1 MDQKTLQRI
10 WDRRLSLWLQA
21 RETER
26 RRVATRF
33 FLIAG
38 PGLALGIAAG
48 LYTLIATQSPELSGL
63 VFGVIA
69 LPLSWLGYAP
79 VQKLQAECEGRLR
92 AEALSALGYEDMPAP
107 GASFDLDEFF
117 NLDLVFQAPGR
128 TTNLVRRRCGETAFE
143 MATVDLALRSNSELR
158 YGREFISS
166 HGTKFSGVVV
176 RLALSTSPV
185 ERLVLTRE
193 ADWFS
198 DLSVAGGSYCANHMS
213 LRDLTHEASGATFK
227 AFVERGHD
235 PVNQPSQKFL
245 GELMALEKRFAGR
258 PIRLAFV
265 PGEGSG
271 MCYIAAHSRME
282 FLGLSVLEPQAME
295 RCFKGLVDELA
306 AVIELTDAVASAFE
320 RSSPEAESRTLEIN
334 ENR

>member
-1 MDQKTLQRI
+1 MNQKTLQRI

-79 VQKLQAECEGRLR
+79 VQKFQAECEGRLR

-143 MATVDLALRSNSELR
+143 MATVDLAMPHRRKELINYR
-158 YGREFISS
+158 MTNFA
-166 HGTKFSGVVV
+166 GVVV
-176 RLALSTSPV
+176 RLALPTSPV

-198 DLSVAGGSYCANHMS
+198 ELSVAGGSYCANHMS

-227 AFVERGHD
+227 AFVQRGHD
-235 PVNQPSQKFL
+235 PVNQPSQRFL

-320 RSSPEAESRTLEIN
+320 RSSPEAESRTLEIT